1 MEFRVVDHKHHP
13 FDWEKD
19 GDALREPRIGRFA
32 ITRIKGRT
40 DRKIYKTHKFYF
52 SKKGDILWLL
62 RLIMMAYHR
71 YCVIAS
77 ILRYSAES

>member
-32 ITRIKGRT
+32 ITGI
-40 DRKIYKTHKFYF
+40 
-52 SKKGDILWLL
+52 
-62 RLIMMAYHR
+62 
-71 YCVIAS
+71 
-77 ILRYSAES
+77 